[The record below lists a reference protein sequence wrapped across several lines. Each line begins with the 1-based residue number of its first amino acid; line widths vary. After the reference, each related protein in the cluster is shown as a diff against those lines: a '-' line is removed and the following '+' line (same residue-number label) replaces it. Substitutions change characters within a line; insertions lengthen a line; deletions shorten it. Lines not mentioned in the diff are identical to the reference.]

1 VDIQE
6 DTVDS
11 VDIQEDTVDSVDI
24 QQGTV
29 DIRVGSGRI
38 QLEEVVLG
46 LGYVFDPWLVEEVNF
61 L

>member
-1 VDIQE
+1 LQF
-6 DTVDS
+6 
-11 VDIQEDTVDSVDI
+11 QLDSVDI

-29 DIRVGSGRI
+29 DIPVGSGRF

-46 LGYVFDPWLVEEVNF
+46 LGYIFDPWLVEEVNF

>member
-1 VDIQE
+1 LQFQLDA
-6 DTVDS
+6 

-38 QLEEVVLG
+38 QLEEVVLLG